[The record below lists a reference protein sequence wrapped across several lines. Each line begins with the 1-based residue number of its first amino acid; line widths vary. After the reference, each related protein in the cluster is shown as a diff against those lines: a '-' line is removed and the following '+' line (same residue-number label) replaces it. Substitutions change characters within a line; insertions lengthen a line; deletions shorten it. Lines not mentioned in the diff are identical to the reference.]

1 MEKLK
6 SKKILKVLL
15 TTGLLFLILGP
26 IVGEMAETVLIHDES
41 NKLVDQESE
50 VSFHNVDSY
59 NLSIK
64 ENQKIVI
71 KFSVYS
77 QNVTASLKIFGK
89 GLFDSEYIK
98 NDTYGPQNVSGR
110 YFLISRP
117 TWSGDPSWYGY
128 TQTVVT
134 CVQDDFYYIEFMGD
148 GNSGNTIWNE
158 PGDYVIFVYGSN
170 SFNMSTE
177 VIYNIEIYKDGPS
190 TQIKKWFSSIGWAL
204 IIIAGLVIIND
215 SIKKFRSEW

>member
-1 MEKLK
+1 MKKMK
-6 SKKILKVLL
+6 SKKNL
-15 TTGLLFLILGP
+15 TIFLTIGLLFLILAP
-26 IVGEMAETVLIHDES
+26 IAGEMTETILIFNEQNKHD
-41 NKLVDQESE
+41 DQESE

-59 NLSIK
+59 EVNIK
-64 ENQKIVI
+64 KNQKITI

-128 TQTVVT
+128 TQTVVS

-158 PGDYVIFVYGSN
+158 PGEYVIFVYGSN
-170 SFNMSTE
+170 SFNMSSE

-190 TQIKKWFSSIGWAL
+190 ALIKKGFSYVGWL
-204 IIIAGLVIIND
+204 MILIAGLVILNYY
-215 SIKKFRSEW
+215 IKEFRRG

>member
-1 MEKLK
+1 MKKLK
-6 SKKILKVLL
+6 SKKNL
-15 TTGLLFLILGP
+15 TIFLTIGILFLILAP
-26 IVGEMAETVLIHDES
+26 IVGEMTDTILIFNEQ

-59 NLSIK
+59 EISIK
-64 ENQKIVI
+64 KNQKITI

-128 TQTVVT
+128 TQTVVS

-158 PGDYVIFVYGSN
+158 PGEYVIFVYGSN
-170 SFNMSTE
+170 SYNMSTE
-177 VIYNIEIYKDGPS
+177 VIYNIQIYKDGPS
-190 TQIKKWFSSIGWAL
+190 ALIKTVMSSIGWGIL
-204 IIIAGLVIIND
+204 IVAGLVIIND
-215 SIKKFRSEW
+215 SIKKIQE